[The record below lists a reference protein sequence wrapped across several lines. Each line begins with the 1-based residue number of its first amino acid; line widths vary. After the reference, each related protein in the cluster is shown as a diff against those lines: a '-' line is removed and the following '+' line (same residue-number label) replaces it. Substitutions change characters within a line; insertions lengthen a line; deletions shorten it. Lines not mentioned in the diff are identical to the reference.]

1 VERTLTPHQFDT
13 ATPAILVIDRE
24 PETRD
29 TLCEYFHRHGFAVR
43 AADNAQSARMALGKD
58 VPALTIL
65 DLHVAGECGLSLAR
79 WMRHTHPDM
88 GIVMLA
94 AAREATDRIVGIEVG
109 ADAFLPKP
117 FDIRELLARVR
128 AILRRLGDTRPIAS
142 GAHTPRHV
150 RFGRCVLDLE
160 RRELKDSTGRVVQ
173 LTASDFNVLELF
185 ARHPNRP
192 LSRELIMEQV
202 HNRRWEIF
210 DRSIDARIMRLRRK
224 IERNPTKPE
233 VLKTVRSL
241 GYVFVAPA
249 CDSSLQT

>member
-1 VERTLTPHQFDT
+1 M
-13 ATPAILVIDRE
+13 ATPAILVADSE

-29 TLCEYFHRHGFAVR
+29 TLCEYFHRNGFAVR
-43 AADNAQSARMALGKD
+43 SVDNAQSARMALVKD

-65 DLHVAGECGLSLAR
+65 DLHLAGECGLSLAR
-79 WMRHTHPDM
+79 WMRHTHPAM

-94 AAREATDRIVGIEVG
+94 AAREATDRIVGMEVG

-128 AILRRLGDTRPIAS
+128 ALLRRLGDPPSNAGGSRV
-142 GAHTPRHV
+142 PRLV
-150 RFGRCVLDLE
+150 RFGRCTLDLD
-160 RRELKDSTGRVVQ
+160 RREMKDGNGRNVP
-173 LTASDFNVLELF
+173 LTAADFSALELF

-192 LSRELIMEQV
+192 LSRELIMEHV
-202 HNRRWEIF
+202 HNRTWEIF

-224 IERNPTKPE
+224 IERNPTKPD
-233 VLKTVRSL
+233 VIKTVRSR

-249 CDSSLQT
+249 DDSHLQT